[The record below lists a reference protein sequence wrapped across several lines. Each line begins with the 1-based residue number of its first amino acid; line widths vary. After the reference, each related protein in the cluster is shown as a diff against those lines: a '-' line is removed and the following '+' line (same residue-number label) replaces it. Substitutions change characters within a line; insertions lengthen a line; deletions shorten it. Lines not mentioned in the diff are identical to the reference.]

1 MRFNLIKSLDIFFRI
16 WRDKEALKM
25 ECNKRNR
32 NINCAIFGELNLN
45 RISNDLL
52 NRTRSFSGTFAIDLA
67 N

>member
-1 MRFNLIKSLDIFFRI
+1 MRFNLMKSLVIFFRI

-32 NINCAIFGELNLN
+32 NTNCAIFGELNLN

-52 NRTRSFSGTFAIDLA
+52 NRTKSFSRTFAIDLV